1 MLIILSQLRLSKTG
15 IAKQDD
21 SLCPSGVFALGVK
34 LYSYECKVFNAL
46 ESKFVL
52 QVQIKEIR
60 VNVLL

>member
-21 SLCPSGVFALGVK
+21 NLCPSGVFALGVK
-34 LYSYECKVFNAL
+34 LYECKVFNAL

>member
-21 SLCPSGVFALGVK
+21 NLFPSGVFALGVK
-34 LYSYECKVFNAL
+34 LYSYEYKAFNAL

-60 VNVLL
+60 VNVFL